1 MTDWKSIADA
11 LKVHMRHKEPQVKL
25 RDVMQWFDLQSTSTA
40 DYYLQKLVEAGFIRR
55 IDNGGK
61 SLYFINWEKK

>member
-1 MTDWKSIADA
+1 MTDWKSISDA
-11 LKVHMRHKEPQVKL
+11 LKVHMRNKEPQVKL

-40 DYYLQKLVEAGFIRR
+40 DYYLQKLVERGFLRR

-61 SLYFINWEKK
+61 SLYFVNWGKE